1 MKKILLIVLCVLMLA
16 SCGGNASPEPKD
28 NGDDRGTE
36 IITGGAESV
45 PGMEAY
51 KIDQV
56 SFFVPKG
63 WKSQVL
69 KFRDSSLDLVK
80 ANTEV
85 VFWPEDQKMDDLLSA
100 LQLGDYRYQD
110 LNIGGRT
117 LVIFMKGSTT
127 RYGLQGTDL
136 ARMTFYDGEVNDYQ
150 KMTHKVGDKKYEA
163 CQATLSSP
171 VLKFSGKAIM
181 WVVYGQQRPLT
192 DAVATQFYSVSVVS
206 GSIGNADKE
215 MLENIVST
223 MKF

>member
-1 MKKILLIVLCVLMLA
+1 LKKILLIVLCVLMLA

-85 VFWPEDQKMDDLLSA
+85 VFWPEDQKMDDLLPA

-163 CQATLSSP
+163 CQATLSLP

-192 DAVATQFYSVSVVS
+192 DAVATQFYSVSIVS

>member
-1 MKKILLIVLCVLMLA
+1 MKKILLVVLCVLMLA
-16 SCGGNASPEPKD
+16 SCGGSASPDQKD
-28 NGDDRGTE
+28 NGNDKGTE
-36 IITGGAESV
+36 IVTGGAESV

-69 KFRDSSLDLVK
+69 KFRDSTPDLVK
-80 ANTEV
+80 ANMEV
-85 VFWPEDQKMDDLLSA
+85 VFWPEDQKMDDLLPA

-117 LVIFMKGSTT
+117 LVVFMKGSTT
-127 RYGLQGTDL
+127 RYGLQGIDL
-136 ARMTFYDGEVNDYQ
+136 PRMTFYDGEVKDYQ
-150 KMTHKVGDKKYEA
+150 KMAHKIGDKKYDA
-163 CQATLSSP
+163 CQAILDAP
-171 VLKFSGKAIM
+171 VLKFPGSAIM
-181 WVVYGQQRPLT
+181 WVVYGQQRPLV
-192 DAVATQFYSVSVVS
+192 DAVATQFYSISVVS
-206 GSIGNADKE
+206 GSIGNADRG